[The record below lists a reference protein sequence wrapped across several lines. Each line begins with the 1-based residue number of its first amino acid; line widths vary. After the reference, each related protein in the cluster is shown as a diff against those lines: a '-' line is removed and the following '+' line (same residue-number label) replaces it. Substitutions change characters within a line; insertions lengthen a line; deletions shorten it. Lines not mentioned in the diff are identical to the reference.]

1 MFIDVS
7 QPWAMAVEARGEKC
21 EKATEIMDQKG
32 LAKRM
37 TGRQGGGGEVGR
49 EETEQQERDVL

>member
-7 QPWAMAVEARGEKC
+7 RPWAMAVEARGKKC

-32 LAKRM
+32 LGKER
-37 TGRQGGGGEVGR
+37 RGGGGEIGR
-49 EETEQQERDVL
+49 EETEWRKREIL